1 MGFLN
6 PPTTIGK
13 LATVVTTDYKTIY
26 NFNLNS
32 QIGDNGSIGMTYSTR
47 SRIWG
52 PQVRKKTHCIMC
64 ALCIGYRVG
73 RYNTQVLFTEN
84 QLSIN
89 T

>member
-52 PQVRKKTHCIMC
+52 PQVRKKHIAKCAHC
-64 ALCIGYRVG
+64 ALDIEKEVPI
-73 RYNTQVLFTEN
+73 FTEN